1 MKIRSII
8 FLCILSILALE
19 LSKAQSTSADW
30 HQWRGPENN
39 GVSRTAKPPL
49 EWSESSNLR
58 WKAEIQG
65 NGTGTP
71 IVWGDKVF
79 VTTAINTGE
88 VDPSLPK
95 PEDQPERVFG
105 IKHPNTTYEMIVL
118 CYDRNSGELLWRD
131 VATRKVPHEGHHKDA
146 SFASAS
152 PFCDGARFYCWFG
165 SAGLFAYSL
174 DGKKLWERD
183 LGPAKVGASLGE
195 GSSPVVHEG
204 KLILVRDHSGQSTI
218 ECLDAKTG
226 NTLWKRDR
234 DEGNA
239 WATPAIV
246 EHKGVTQVITTAT
259 NAVRSYNLENG
270 EVIWSATGLTNNS
283 TPCPIVDI
291 DAEGGPV
298 VYCMTGYQGH
308 ALLAIPISGT
318 GDVTDQI
325 RWKADRGT
333 PYVPSPI
340 LYEGQLYFT
349 QSNQGILTSLEAKDG
364 REIIGR
370 TRVPDLGD
378 IYASP
383 VGAAGRIYFVGRKGT
398 TVVIELGH
406 EFKVLATNQ
415 LDDNFHA
422 SPALAGKQL
431 FLRGMRYLYC
441 LEDGGSADG
450 TKVTAATRPESE
462 PVAKGETQGDPK
474 KALSDRL
481 RGMVE
486 AGKLTAEESIEL
498 YLTAFPEEEE
508 NVKRWLAEMGEETK
522 TRSLLEQIAKREIP
536 KDYPGGNGHQPYVE
550 RVMKGFSPEQMGR
563 LGRLWKAQERLFP
576 DMENRGESFVRIL
589 DHVRSGKTPPPEKPK
604 ASPKAKPPAEA
615 NPHIKRKVKAEIRR
629 EAGTITPG
637 VTGSVAGSVKSKD
650 GKALGGVMVS
660 AFDDKNRQS
669 VSVFTQKDGSFQID
683 DLHQADYRIRARLP
697 GQRDHWVE
705 EVTLGDSNIAVAME
719 PARGRELEEQ
729 RPASDAFDQL
739 KFESPRDRLNFKMMC
754 SYCHQ
759 IGTPGFRTPEKP
771 VDWETMITRMDGFGG
786 LYPHTKETIVERII
800 ETYKGDAVEDWP
812 AYVPPPAPTG
822 MVTQAKITAWE
833 MGHHYEG
840 SFHDLEVGDDGLAYV
855 VHIGKQYTATL
866 DPETGER
873 IYYKLPRGS
882 HGPHS
887 IEPDNEGQ
895 MWLTL
900 CVSGEMAKFD
910 LETKEYTIL
919 SSAEAP
925 AERGSWPHTLR
936 VDPKDPEGFIWYTD
950 AGRNSVF
957 RLHPKTL
964 ERKEYHLLEAG
975 QVKAGGKG
983 ESRGIT
989 PYGLDYSPVDGT
1001 IWYSKLNGNRIGR
1014 IDPKAPDGDITEWNP
1029 PFRGPRRLHVAP
1041 DGNVWVPGFGSGV
1054 FGKFDPKT
1062 EEWTTYPLP
1071 DYLNQIPYALNVAP
1085 DGMVWIC
1092 GTGNDTL
1099 YRFNPE
1105 TEYLV
1110 EFPLP
1115 YRVSYT
1121 REIEFDKDGNVWTS
1135 TSGPARHMENVCGTV
1150 IKLEIPADADETGG
1164 MKLKPIQLSL
1174 EEQGVLTEAQE
1185 QKQRQERNTQLGSL
1199 FAKIEARKLPED
1211 YDPKTHQ
1218 QYVDRVMAGIPE
1230 HRRAR
1235 VGQLF
1240 NERRQS
1246 GAKMENPGHT
1256 FVRIL
1261 DYVAKGGSAT
1271 EMPAEPGPGTN
1282 PGAMEKESAAELIE
1296 SGKFDAAPFEAVT
1309 LALSQSAPKIRG
1321 AALSSA
1327 FGRLGGGVGGVELD
1341 AVVNRLNS
1349 LTEERD
1355 KDFARNGLAHG
1366 LVASDPESAL
1376 KWANSIS
1383 QEGFRKGVVEAVTR
1397 RIEAQPSRPKQD
1409 ATPSPASQSME
1420 KKTGVHR
1427 LDNERRSAFDA
1438 FVYVNRIPDLPS
1450 GDESS
1455 RDFAGRIHGRL
1466 ANQEGRIQLKLPRGF
1481 DLPAYRGFKTFLG
1494 SEGNA
1499 KVTNCVA
1506 CHSPP
1511 NFAVSSGGTLRDGE
1525 WANADLGEILRNKM
1539 QRAAKGDADYAGL
1552 KITET
1557 DLPNLIS
1564 FLRSLGT
1571 LNDEAFRDH
1580 ILGAE
1585 VVDVTAP
1592 AKPKPAATANTLTG
1606 VVRFE
1611 GDRPKRKPLPLD
1623 EASRKLYEGKPP
1635 LDEEVLISES
1645 GGLANV
1651 FVYLKE
1657 PPEGS
1662 FPLPEKAAVL
1672 DQQKSVFRPRVQG
1685 VRVGQEVVMKNGD
1698 PFIHNIRSLSRKN
1711 SPFNIAQPAG
1721 TPDRETSFDTTE
1733 GPITLKCD
1741 FHPWMT
1747 AHFWVMDHPF
1757 FAVTDAEGR
1766 FSIPDLPP
1774 GEYTLAAWHERFGEQ
1789 ELTLDPNNQPGD
1801 GIELVFRS
1809 RETD

>member
-1 MKIRSII
+1 MTFRATL
-8 FLCILSILALE
+8 FLSALSILATPPIH
-19 LSKAQSTSADW
+19 AQSTAEDW

-39 GVSRTAKPPL
+39 GVSRTATPPF

-58 WKAEIQG
+58 WKAEIKG
-65 NGTGTP
+65 NGTSSP
-71 IVWGDKVF
+71 IVFGDKVF
-79 VTTAINTGE
+79 VTTAINTGK

-105 IKHPNTTYEMIVL
+105 IKFPNTSYEMVVL
-118 CYDRNSGELLWRD
+118 CFDRKTGKQLWRE
-131 VATRKVPHEGHHKDA
+131 VATTVVPHEGHHKDA

-152 PFCDGARFYCWFG
+152 PFCDGERVYCWFG

-183 LGPAKVGASLGE
+183 LGKAKVGASLGE

-204 KLILVRDHSGQSTI
+204 KLILVRDHAGQSTI
-218 ECLDAKTG
+218 ECLEAASGKTI
-226 NTLWKRDR
+226 WKKDR

-239 WATPAIV
+239 WATPAIA
-246 EHKGVTQVITTAT
+246 EHGERTQVITTAS
-259 NAVRSYNLENG
+259 NAVRSYDLESG
-270 EVIWSATGLTNNS
+270 DIIWTATGLTGNS
-283 TPCPIVDI
+283 TPCPIVSGDT
-291 DAEGGPV
+291 
-298 VYCMTGYQGH
+298 VYCMTGYEGH
-308 ALLAIPISGT
+308 ALLAIPITGT

-325 RWKADRGT
+325 RWRADRGT

-340 LYEGQLYFT
+340 LYDSQLYFT
-349 QSNQGILTSLEAKDG
+349 QSNQGILTSLRAEDG
-364 REIIGR
+364 SEVIER

-383 VGAAGRIYFVGRKGT
+383 VGANGRIYFVGRKGT
-398 TVVIELGH
+398 TVVIEPGN

-431 FLRGMRYLYC
+431 FLRGMRFLYC
-441 LEDGGSADG
+441 LEEGGSADG
-450 TKVTAATRPESE
+450 TKMTAAPKPEPE
-462 PVAKGETQGDPK
+462 PVAKGETQADPK

-486 AGKLTAEESIEL
+486 VGKLTAEESIEL

-508 NVKRWLAEMGEETK
+508 NVKRWLAGMGEEAK

-563 LGRLWKAQERLFP
+563 LGQLWKAQERLFP

-589 DHVRSGKTPPPEKPK
+589 DHVRSGKTPPPGKPK
-604 ASPKAKPPAEA
+604 ASPKGKAKAKSSAEG

-629 EAGTITPG
+629 VEGTITPG

-650 GKALGGVMVS
+650 GKAMGGVMVS
-660 AFDDKNRQS
+660 AFDDENRQS
-669 VSVFTQKDGSFQID
+669 VSVFSQLDGSFQID
-683 DLHQADYRIRARLP
+683 DLHEAAYRIRARLP

-705 EVTLGDSNIAVAME
+705 DVKLGDKKIAVTME
-719 PARGRELEEQ
+719 PATGRELEEQ
-729 RPASDAFDQL
+729 RPATDAFAQL
-739 KFESPRDRLNFKMMC
+739 KFDSPRDRLNFKMMC

-786 LYPHTKETIVERII
+786 LYPHTKDTIVKRII
-800 ETYKGDAVEDWP
+800 DTYKGDAVEKWP
-812 AYVPPPAPTG
+812 EYVPPPAPTG

-833 MGHHYEG
+833 IGDHYEG

-866 DPETGER
+866 DPKTGER
-873 IYYKLPRGS
+873 IFYKLPRGS

-887 IEPDNEGQ
+887 IEPDNHGD

-919 SSAEAP
+919 SSAEPP

-936 VDPKDPEGFIWYTD
+936 TDPKDHESLIWYTD

-1099 YRFNPE
+1099 NRFNPE

-1115 YRVSYT
+1115 FRVSYT

-1135 TSGPARHMENVCGTV
+1135 TSGPARHMENVCGTL

-1164 MKLKPIQLSL
+1164 MKLTPIQLSL
-1174 EEQGVLTEAQE
+1174 EEQGILTEAQE
-1185 QKQRQERNTQLGSL
+1185 QEQRRERNTQFGSL

-1218 QYVDRVMAGIPE
+1218 QYVDRVMESIPE

-1256 FVRIL
+1256 FIRIL

-1282 PGAMEKESAAELIE
+1282 PGTVEEKTAAELIE

-1309 LALSQSAPKIRG
+1309 MALSQSDPRIRG
-1321 AALSSA
+1321 AALSAA

-1341 AVVNRLNS
+1341 AVVGRLDS
-1349 LTEERD
+1349 LTDERD

-1366 LVASDPESAL
+1366 LVSSDPESAL

-1383 QEGFRKGVVEAVTR
+1383 QEGFRKGVVEVVTR
-1397 RIEAQPSRPKQD
+1397 RIEAQRPRPKKG
-1409 ATPSPASQSME
+1409 TIPASAPQSME
-1420 KKTGVHR
+1420 KKTGIHR

-1438 FVYVNRIPDLPS
+1438 FVYVNRIPDQPRE
-1450 GDESS
+1450 GESS

-1466 ANQEGRIQLKLPRGF
+1466 ANQEGRIQLKLPPGL
-1481 DLPAYRGFKTFLG
+1481 DLEAYRGFKTFLG

-1499 KVTNCVA
+1499 RVTNCAA

-1511 NFAVSSGGTLRDGE
+1511 EFAISSGGSLRDGT
-1525 WANADLGEILRNKM
+1525 WSNMDLEAILRGKM
-1539 QRAAKGDADYAGL
+1539 RRAAEGDADYAGL
-1552 KITET
+1552 KITAA
-1557 DLPNLIS
+1557 DLPDLIA
-1564 FLRSLGT
+1564 FQRSLAAVK
-1571 LNDEAFRDH
+1571 DEAFRDL
-1580 ILGAE
+1580 ILRAE
-1585 VVDVTAP
+1585 VLDVTASEAPRP
-1592 AKPKPAATANTLTG
+1592 ATGASQLTG
-1606 VVRFE
+1606 TVRFD
-1611 GDRPKRKPLPLD
+1611 GPRPKRKALPLD
-1623 EASRKLYEGKPP
+1623 DASRKLYDGKPA

-1651 FVYLKE
+1651 FVYVKSPIRGDFTLPKE
-1657 PPEGS
+1657 P
-1662 FPLPEKAAVL
+1662 AVL
-1672 DQQKSVFRPRVQG
+1672 DQQKSMFRPRVQG
-1685 VRVGQEVVMKNGD
+1685 IRTGQEVLMKNGD

-1711 SPFNIAQPAG
+1711 RSFNIAQPAG
-1721 TPDRETSFDTTE
+1721 SPDREKTFDTAE

-1766 FSIPDLPP
+1766 FSIPDLPR

-1789 ELTLDPNNQPGD
+1789 EITVVVGEESPAKAGFR
-1801 GIELVFRS
+1801 FRS
-1809 RETD
+1809 ED

>member
-1 MKIRSII
+1 MYRFALFLSTII
-8 FLCILSILALE
+8 LLVPQAGQ
-19 LSKAQSTSADW
+19 AQSISNDW

-39 GVSRTAKPPL
+39 GVSRTATPPL

-58 WKAEIQG
+58 WKAEISG
-65 NGTGTP
+65 HGTGTP
-71 IVWGDKVF
+71 IVVGDKVF
-79 VTTAINTGE
+79 VTTAINTDK

-105 IKHPNTTYEMIVL
+105 IKFPNTSYEMVVL
-118 CYDRNSGELLWRD
+118 CFDRKTGKQLWRE
-131 VATRKVPHEGHHKDA
+131 VATTVVPHEGHHKDA

-152 PFCDGARFYCWFG
+152 PFCDGERVYCWFG

-183 LGPAKVGASLGE
+183 LGKAKVGASLGE

-204 KLILVRDHSGQSTI
+204 KLILVRDHAGQSTI
-218 ECLDAKTG
+218 ECLEAASGKTI
-226 NTLWKRDR
+226 WKKDR

-246 EHKGVTQVITTAT
+246 KRKGTTQVITTAS
-259 NAVRSYNLENG
+259 NAVRSYDLETG
-270 EVIWSATGLTNNS
+270 DVIWWATGLTNNS
-283 TPCPIVDI
+283 TPCPIVDG
-291 DAEGGPV
+291 DT

-308 ALLAIPISGT
+308 SLLAIPITGT

-325 RWKADRGT
+325 RWRADRGT

-340 LYEGQLYFT
+340 LYDGQLYFT
-349 QSNQGILTSLEAKDG
+349 QSNQGILTSLRAEDG
-364 REIIGR
+364 SEVIER

-383 VGAAGRIYFVGRKGT
+383 VGADGRIYFVGRKGT
-398 TVVIELGH
+398 TVVIEPGN

-431 FLRGMRYLYC
+431 FLRGMRFLYC
-441 LEDGGSADG
+441 LEEGGSADG
-450 TKVTAATRPESE
+450 TKVTAAPRPEPE
-462 PVAKGETQGDPK
+462 PVAKGEAQADPK

-508 NVKRWLAEMGEETK
+508 NVKRWLAGMGEEAK

-563 LGRLWKAQERLFP
+563 LGQLWKAQERLFP

-589 DHVRSGKTPPPEKPK
+589 DHVRSGKTLPPGKPK
-604 ASPKAKPPAEA
+604 AAPKGKAKAKSPAEG

-629 EAGTITPG
+629 VEGTITPG

-650 GKALGGVMVS
+650 GKAMGGVMVS
-660 AFDDKNRQS
+660 AFDDDNRQS
-669 VSVFTQKDGSFQID
+669 VSVFSQLDGSFQIN
-683 DLHQADYRIRARLP
+683 DLHEADYRIRARLP

-705 EVTLGDSNIAVAME
+705 DVKLGDDKIAVTME
-719 PARGRELEEQ
+719 PATGRELEEQ
-729 RPASDAFDQL
+729 RPATDAFAQL
-739 KFESPRDRLNFKMMC
+739 KFDSPRDRLNFKMMC

-786 LYPHTKETIVERII
+786 LYPHTKDTIVKRII
-800 ETYKGDAVEDWP
+800 DTYKGDAVEKWP
-812 AYVPPPAPTG
+812 EYVPPPAPTG

-833 MGHHYEG
+833 IGDHYEG

-866 DPETGER
+866 DPKTGER
-873 IYYKLPRGS
+873 IFYKLPRGS

-887 IEPDNEGQ
+887 IEPDNHGD

-919 SSAEAP
+919 SSAEPP

-936 VDPKDPEGFIWYTD
+936 TDPKDPESLIWYTD

-1115 YRVSYT
+1115 FRVSYT

-1135 TSGPARHMENVCGTV
+1135 TSGPARHMENVCGTL

-1164 MKLKPIQLSL
+1164 MKLTPIQLSL
-1174 EEQGVLTEAQE
+1174 EEQGILTEAQE

-1218 QYVDRVMAGIPE
+1218 QYVDRVMESIPE

-1256 FVRIL
+1256 FIRIL

-1271 EMPAEPGPGTN
+1271 EMPAEPGPGT
-1282 PGAMEKESAAELIE
+1282 I
-1296 SGKFDAAPFEAVT
+1296 
-1309 LALSQSAPKIRG
+1309 
-1321 AALSSA
+1321 
-1327 FGRLGGGVGGVELD
+1327 
-1341 AVVNRLNS
+1341 
-1349 LTEERD
+1349 
-1355 KDFARNGLAHG
+1355 
-1366 LVASDPESAL
+1366 
-1376 KWANSIS
+1376 
-1383 QEGFRKGVVEAVTR
+1383 
-1397 RIEAQPSRPKQD
+1397 
-1409 ATPSPASQSME
+1409 E
-1420 KKTGVHR
+1420 KKSGIHR
-1427 LDNERRSAFDA
+1427 LESDRRSLFDA
-1438 FVYVNRIPDLPS
+1438 FVYVNRIPEKPNE
-1450 GDESS
+1450 GEEANQ
-1455 RDFAGRIHGRL
+1455 FAGRIHGRL
-1466 ANQEGRIQLKLPRGF
+1466 ANQEGRILLKLPPGMDRA
-1481 DLPAYRGFKTFLG
+1481 AYDGFKAYLGTEGDPKITNCNACHQVGDFSIKRLAGGPLESIRTQERTDEQLNESIRGHIRILKERNYENMNVTAKDVPNLVAFLKTLRPI
-1494 SEGNA
+1494 SDEKFRKAIVDA
-1499 KVTNCVA
+1499 KVTDVVA
-1506 CHSPP
+1506 K
-1511 NFAVSSGGTLRDGE
+1511 SSGGSPHPT
-1525 WANADLGEILRNKM
+1525 AKQNAAHAEMLT
-1539 QRAAKGDADYAGL
+1539 YV
-1552 KITET
+1552 
-1557 DLPNLIS
+1557 S
-1564 FLRSLGT
+1564 GT
-1571 LNDEAFRDH
+1571 
-1580 ILGAE
+1580 
-1585 VVDVTAP
+1585 
-1592 AKPKPAATANTLTG
+1592 
-1606 VVRFE
+1606 VRFE
-1611 GDRPKRKPLPLD
+1611 GKPPERKPLPLD
-1623 EASRKLYEGKPP
+1623 EASRKLYEGENPP
-1635 LDEEVLISES
+1635 RDESILVSES

-1651 FVYLKE
+1651 FVYVKNPPRGDFPAPTE
-1657 PPEGS
+1657 P
-1662 FPLPEKAAVL
+1662 AII
-1672 DQQKSVFRPRVQG
+1672 DQQKSVFLPRVQG
-1685 VRVGQEVVMKNGD
+1685 IRVSQKVVMKNGD
-1698 PFIHNIRSLSRKN
+1698 PFIHNIRSLSKKN
-1711 SPFNIAQPAG
+1711 RPFNIAQPADSD
-1721 TPDRETSFDTTE
+1721 DREKTFETAE
-1733 GPITLKCD
+1733 GPITIKCD

-1747 AHFWVMDHPF
+1747 AHFHVMDHPF
-1757 FAVTDAEGR
+1757 FAVTDAEGK
-1766 FSIPDLPP
+1766 FEIPNLPP
-1774 GEYTLAAWHERFGEQ
+1774 GDYTLMAWHERFGEQ
-1789 ELTLDPNNQPGD
+1789 E
-1801 GIELVFRS
+1801 IEIKFGGSARAAAKFHFRS
-1809 RETD
+1809 ED